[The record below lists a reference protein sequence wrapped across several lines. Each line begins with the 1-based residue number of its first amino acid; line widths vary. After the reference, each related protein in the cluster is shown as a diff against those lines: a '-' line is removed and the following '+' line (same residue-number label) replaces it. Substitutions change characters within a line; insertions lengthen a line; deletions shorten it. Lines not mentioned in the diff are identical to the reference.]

1 MSLSGC
7 RIIRWT
13 LVFGILALGAS
24 HASIAR
30 LEAAGPAVDTPLE
43 PSAPDPLP
51 RQVKERRERV
61 LTAIEH
67 APANDWSA
75 QYYEG
80 DGLGEN
86 MAISFDENAGVAATW
101 YGCLGLY
108 GANEGRIENE
118 PTGRLSFH
126 FQLPNGKSEGGRI
139 GTFPETV
146 IPVRWGKRRY
156 LVPEDRGIDFV
167 NAMHHGFEPRDGG
180 WGWFL
185 LARGD
190 ESKPVNGL
198 PDLPPSLAAL
208 VREQPLVLRV
218 AGIDAMQQS
227 GRKEYPTCVYRVRFE
242 LPAGETLPKGMEL
255 RETQE
260 NSYSTA
266 TVVETEGAVAIA
278 EIREHAACAEVKSPP
293 QSGRSFS
300 TGAYLPVPHR

>member
-1 MSLSGC
+1 MSLSGH
-7 RIIRWT
+7 RIIGWT
-13 LVFGILALGAS
+13 LALGISALGAS
-24 HASIAR
+24 CASIAR
-30 LEAAGPAVDTPLE
+30 FGATGTAVEPLE
-43 PSAPDPLP
+43 LSAPDPLP
-51 RQVKERRERV
+51 RQVKERREHV
-61 LTAIEH
+61 LAAIEH

-86 MAISFDENAGVAATW
+86 VIISLDENAGITATW
-101 YGCLGLY
+101 YGCMGLY

-118 PTGRLSFH
+118 PSGRLSFH
-126 FQLPNGKSEGGRI
+126 FQLPNGKPDEGPI
-139 GTFPETV
+139 GIFPETV

-167 NAMHHGFEPRDGG
+167 NAMHHGFEPRDGD
-180 WGWFL
+180 WGTFL

-198 PDLPPSLAAL
+198 PDLPSSLAAL

-218 AGIDAMQQS
+218 TKVDAPQQS
-227 GRKEYPTCVYRVRFE
+227 GRKEYPACVYRVHFE
-242 LPAGETLPKGMEL
+242 LPAGETLFKGMEL

-266 TVVETEGAVAIA
+266 TVAEIEGAAAIA
-278 EIREHAACAEVKSPP
+278 EIREYAACAEVKSPP
-293 QSGRSFS
+293 QSGWSFS
-300 TGAYLPVPHR
+300 TGAYPPVPRR